1 LVLNPEHIAQCVLE
15 PLRPLVIA
23 ARCVYEL
30 NRDAQLVACLAHAT
44 LHYRRDSKLP
54 PYLAHIHASVAK
66 LEGAAATRDAQ
77 PVQAIKGTNQL
88 LRHTL
93 AEVALVPVRTHV
105 RERQDCD
112 CSKDR
117 RTRFGFQW
125 GDEAIAIAVAC
136 FDVPRLPCIVPKGL
150 AQLLDTRRERVI
162 AYHDVAPHGGEEILL
177 AHRMTCALDEQTHHL
192 G

>member
-1 LVLNPEHIAQCVLE
+1 
-15 PLRPLVIA
+15 VIA

-30 NRDAQLVACLAHAT
+30 NRDAQLVPCFAHAT
-44 LHYRRDSKLP
+44 LHYRRDSQLP

-66 LEGAAATRDAQ
+66 LEGAAAARDAQ
-77 PVQAIKGTNQL
+77 PVQSIEGVDQL

-112 CSKDR
+112 CSKDQ
-117 RTRFGFQW
+117 RTRVAFQW
-125 GDEAIAIAVAC
+125 RDEAIAIAVAR
-136 FDVPRLPCIVPKGL
+136 FDVTRLPRIVPKGL
-150 AQLLDTRRERVI
+150 AQLLDARRERII
-162 AYHDVAPHGGEEILL
+162 AHDDVAPHGGEEILL
-177 AHRMTCALDEQTHHL
+177 AHRMTCALHEQTQHL

>member
-1 LVLNPEHIAQCVLE
+1 VLE
-15 PLRPLVIA
+15 PPRPLVIA

-30 NRDAQLVACLAHAT
+30 NRDAQLVACFAHAT

-54 PYLAHIHASVAK
+54 PHLAHIHASVAK
-66 LEGAAATRDAQ
+66 LEGAAATRDAH
-77 PVQAIKGTNQL
+77 PVQAIEGVDQL

-112 CSKDR
+112 CPEDQ
-117 RTRFGFQW
+117 RTRVGFQW
-125 GDEAIAIAVAC
+125 SDEAIAVAMAR
-136 FDVPRLPCIVPKGL
+136 FDVTRLPRIIPKGL
-150 AQLLDTRRERVI
+150 AQLLDARGERII
-162 AYHDVAPHGGEEILL
+162 AHDDVAPHGGEEILL
-177 AHRMTCALDEQTHHL
+177 AHRMTCALDEQAQHL